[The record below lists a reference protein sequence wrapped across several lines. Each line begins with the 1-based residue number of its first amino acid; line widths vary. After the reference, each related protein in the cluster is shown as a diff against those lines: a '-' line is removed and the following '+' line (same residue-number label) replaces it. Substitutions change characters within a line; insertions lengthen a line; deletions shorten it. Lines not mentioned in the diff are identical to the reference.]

1 MIRVLNIIDTM
12 ASGGVERRRLSLAK
26 LLDKS
31 KFELK
36 IICTNA
42 VGPFPDEIRK
52 LGVEVIEIGDLKSFA
67 DFKQHKKSNEN
78 H

>member
-12 ASGGVERRRLSLAK
+12 GSGGVERRRLSLAK

-42 VGPFPDEIRK
+42 VGSFPDEFQK
-52 LGVEVIEIGDLKSFA
+52 HDVEIIEIG
-67 DFKQHKKSNEN
+67 EVE
-78 H
+78 